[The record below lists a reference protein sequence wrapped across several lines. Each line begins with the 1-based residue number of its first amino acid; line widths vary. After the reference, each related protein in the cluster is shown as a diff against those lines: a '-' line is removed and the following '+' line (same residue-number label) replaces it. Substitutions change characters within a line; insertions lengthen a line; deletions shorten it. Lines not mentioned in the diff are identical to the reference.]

1 MPTEVFTVYTV
12 AVIGAGARGGNVYAR
27 LMNRLPERYKV
38 THICDIDEDT
48 LAAAGD
54 EFQIPETHRYS
65 SETDFFRRRRA
76 DIIVIA
82 TPDDCHVRH
91 ALKAMELGYDI
102 LCEKPITDKIDEC
115 EALLAAQRKYGNKIL
130 VCHVLRYAASYSK
143 LKSIIDS
150 GTIGRLVSM
159 DWIEPVGYWHQAHS
173 FVRGTWRNTKNSAPM
188 IIAKC
193 CHDLDMIQYFAG
205 SKCKSVSSFGDL
217 TFFKPQNAPEGSAK
231 RCSECGLKDT
241 CPYSAYLIY
250 IEGWKKKNCPPHYW
264 PYNVLVEEPVT
275 EDKLLEAIEYGPYGR
290 CVFHCDNNVVDHQTV
305 SMLFENGITATL
317 QMNAFNVGGGRR
329 ISVFGTYG
337 EAYMTD
343 KEIVLNVYG
352 KPTEVIDVAVYQHG
366 LDYAHGGGDARMIAA
381 LYDMVSGE
389 KPLTT
394 ALEASIESHLI
405 GIKAEQSRLAGGAVV
420 AVHDGE

>member
-12 AVIGAGARGGNVYAR
+12 AVLGAGARGGNVYAR

-115 EALLAAQRKYGNKIL
+115 KALLAAQRKYGNKIL
-130 VCHVLRYAASYSK
+130 VCHVLRYAASYST
-143 LKSIIDS
+143 LKSIIDN

-205 SKCKSVSSFGDL
+205 AKCKSVSSFGDL
-217 TFFKPQNAPEGSAK
+217 TFFKPQCAPEGAAK
-231 RCSECGLKDT
+231 RCCECGLKDT

-250 IEGWKKKNCPPHYW
+250 IDAWKKKNCPPHYW

-275 EDKLLEAIEYGPYGR
+275 EEKLLEAIEYGPYGR
-290 CVFHCDNNVVDHQTV
+290 CVFHCDNNVVDHQV
-305 SMLFENGITATL
+305 ANIEFENGITAHLT
-317 QMNAFNVGGGRR
+317 MTAFTKDESRKIR
-329 ISVFGTYG
+329 IHGTYG
-337 EAYMTD
+337 EIYGSFIENKVYCELYGD
-343 KEIVLNVYG
+343 DEVRVYDIEEIKGGN
-352 KPTEVIDVAVYQHG
+352 
-366 LDYAHGGGDARMIAA
+366 HGGGDVLMIRNIIDAYSKNQVIDKNGIEGAMCSHYLGFAA
-381 LYDMVSGE
+381 EESRINGGE
-389 KPLTT
+389 KICL
-394 ALEASIESHLI
+394 
-405 GIKAEQSRLAGGAVV
+405 KK
-420 AVHDGE
+420 